1 MEKASNDGETSRKEV
16 IHQIEMKIEGKEA
29 WKNFEEQ
36 SISHTCKKLLHLI
49 YIYIFSTI
57 KDTNER
63 REEKKKI
70 EQSTIES
77 TIKTIF

>member
-36 SISHTCKKLLHLI
+36 SISYKKLLHLIYI

>member
-1 MEKASNDGETSRKEV
+1 MEKASNDGETSQKEV

-49 YIYIFSTI
+49 YIYLLNNQRHKRTKGRKE
-57 KDTNER
+57 KD
-63 REEKKKI
+63 
-70 EQSTIES
+70 
-77 TIKTIF
+77 

>member
-49 YIYIFSTI
+49 YISSQQSKTQ
-57 KDTNER
+57 TNEER
-63 REEKKKI
+63 KKKT

>member
-36 SISHTCKKLLHLI
+36 SISYKKLLHLI
-49 YIYIFSTI
+49 YIYIYLLNNQRHKRTKGRKE
-57 KDTNER
+57 KD
-63 REEKKKI
+63 
-70 EQSTIES
+70 
-77 TIKTIF
+77 